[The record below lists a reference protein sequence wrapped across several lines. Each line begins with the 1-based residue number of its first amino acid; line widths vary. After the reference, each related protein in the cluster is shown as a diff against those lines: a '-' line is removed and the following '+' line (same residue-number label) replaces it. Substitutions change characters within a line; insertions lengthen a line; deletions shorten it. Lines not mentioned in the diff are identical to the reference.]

1 MIIITDNKLE
11 STAFTKR
18 DKIKKLQIVEIVMIK
33 NQNDVRISKDF
44 S

>member
-18 DKIKKLQIVEIVMIK
+18 DKTMKLYIAEIVMIK
-33 NQNDVRISKDF
+33 NENDARIK
-44 S
+44 